1 MLVETDSVEVDKDLA
16 RDLQTMVED
25 SSNASSIKE
34 EFKCIFWE
42 QQACVC
48 LY

>member
-1 MLVETDSVEVDKDLA
+1 MLVETDSVEVDEDLA
-16 RDLQTMVED
+16 QDLQMMVED
-25 SSNASSIKE
+25 SSNASSIEE

-42 QQACVC
+42 QQVCIC